1 MKKLLV
7 ILLLL
12 HCVIFNSQN
21 IQSYDLNKSGTWR
34 LDSSYINISIRFL
47 AIGDGDT
54 ICYSP
59 RHIIELPLSLEH
71 LVSMSETIYF
81 LNDNQ
86 YILIAMPMYRYSKVV
101 SEHNDTI
108 FEPSNSFIEEF
119 AYKFDHIMMNYIEY
133 DIDDYLSSIRSLD
146 DSSEQYIRSLDDS
159 SEQYIRKNYI
169 LTSHYIRS
177 LNNIFETCND
187 DKTSKYRN
195 RINKFMV
202 KNNIKIL
209 LFNIKPSDIEQL
221 EKYCSQIQVVKP
233 DENLERWLNRK
244 K

>member
-34 LDSSYINISIRFL
+34 LDSSYINISIGYL
-47 AIGDGDT
+47 GVGDGDT
-54 ICYSP
+54 ICYVP

-71 LVSMSETIYF
+71 VISIVETIYF

-86 YILIAMPMYRYSKVV
+86 YILIQMPMYRYSKVV

-119 AYKFDHIMMNYIEY
+119 ACEFNGIMMKYIER
-133 DIDDYLSSIRSLD
+133 DIDEYIREFYTLTDSTEQEVRQNFIICSDILSSL
-146 DSSEQYIRSLDDS
+146 
-159 SEQYIRKNYI
+159 KNI
-169 LTSHYIRS
+169 I
-177 LNNIFETCND
+177 ETYND

>member
-1 MKKLLV
+1 
-7 ILLLL
+7 
-12 HCVIFNSQN
+12 
-21 IQSYDLNKSGTWR
+21 
-34 LDSSYINISIRFL
+34 
-47 AIGDGDT
+47 
-54 ICYSP
+54 
-59 RHIIELPLSLEH
+59 
-71 LVSMSETIYF
+71 
-81 LNDNQ
+81 
-86 YILIAMPMYRYSKVV
+86 MPMYEYSKVV

-119 AYKFDHIMMNYIEY
+119 ACEFNGIMMVYIER
-133 DIDDYLSSIRSLD
+133 DIDEYISEFYPLTDSTEQEVRQNFIIWSDILSSL
-146 DSSEQYIRSLDDS
+146 
-159 SEQYIRKNYI
+159 KNI
-169 LTSHYIRS
+169 I
-177 LNNIFETCND
+177 ETYND

>member
-34 LDSSYINISIRFL
+34 LDSSYINISIGFL

-71 LVSMSETIYF
+71 VISIVETIYF

-86 YILIAMPMYRYSKVV
+86 YILIQMPMYRYSKVV

-119 AYKFDHIMMNYIEY
+119 ACEFNGIMMKYIER
-133 DIDDYLSSIRSLD
+133 DIDEYIREFYTLTDSTEQEVRQNFIICSDILSSL
-146 DSSEQYIRSLDDS
+146 
-159 SEQYIRKNYI
+159 KNI
-169 LTSHYIRS
+169 I
-177 LNNIFETCND
+177 ETYND

>member
-1 MKKLLV
+1 M
-7 ILLLL
+7 
-12 HCVIFNSQN
+12 IFNSQN

-34 LDSSYINISIRFL
+34 LDSSYINISIGNL
-47 AIGDGDT
+47 GVGDGDT
-54 ICYSP
+54 ICYVP

-71 LVSMSETIYF
+71 VISIVETIYF
-81 LNDNQ
+81 FNDNQ
-86 YILIAMPMYRYSKVV
+86 YILIQMPMYRYSKVV

-119 AYKFDHIMMNYIEY
+119 ACEFNGIMMEYIER
-133 DIDDYLSSIRSLD
+133 DIDEYISEFYTLTDSTEQEVRQNFIICSDILSSL
-146 DSSEQYIRSLDDS
+146 
-159 SEQYIRKNYI
+159 KNI
-169 LTSHYIRS
+169 I
-177 LNNIFETCND
+177 ETYND

>member
-21 IQSYDLNKSGTWR
+21 IQSYDLNKSGGWR
-34 LDSSYINISIRFL
+34 LDSSYINISIGYL
-47 AIGDGDT
+47 GVGDGDT
-54 ICYSP
+54 ICYVP

-119 AYKFDHIMMNYIEY
+119 ACEFNGIMMEYIER
-133 DIDDYLSSIRSLD
+133 DIDEYISEFYTLTDSTEQEVRQNFIICSDILSSL
-146 DSSEQYIRSLDDS
+146 
-159 SEQYIRKNYI
+159 KNI
-169 LTSHYIRS
+169 I
-177 LNNIFETCND
+177 ETYND

>member
-34 LDSSYINISIRFL
+34 LDSSYINISIGFL

-71 LVSMSETIYF
+71 VISIVETIYF
-81 LNDNQ
+81 FNDNQ
-86 YILIAMPMYRYSKVV
+86 YILIQMPMYEYSKVV

-119 AYKFDHIMMNYIEY
+119 ACEFNGIMMVYIER
-133 DIDDYLSSIRSLD
+133 DIDEYISEFYPLTDSTEQEVRQNFIIWSDILSSL
-146 DSSEQYIRSLDDS
+146 
-159 SEQYIRKNYI
+159 KNI
-169 LTSHYIRS
+169 I
-177 LNNIFETCND
+177 ETYND

>member
-34 LDSSYINISIRFL
+34 LDSSYINISIGYL
-47 AIGDGDT
+47 GVGDGDT
-54 ICYSP
+54 ICYVP

-86 YILIAMPMYRYSKVV
+86 YILIQMPMYRYSKVV

-119 AYKFDHIMMNYIEY
+119 ACEFNGIMMEYIER
-133 DIDDYLSSIRSLD
+133 DIDEYISEFYTLTDSTEQEVRQNFIICSDILSSL
-146 DSSEQYIRSLDDS
+146 
-159 SEQYIRKNYI
+159 KNI
-169 LTSHYIRS
+169 I
-177 LNNIFETCND
+177 ETYND

>member
-34 LDSSYINISIRFL
+34 LDSSYINISIGFL

-71 LVSMSETIYF
+71 VISIVETIYF
-81 LNDNQ
+81 FNDNQ
-86 YILIAMPMYRYSKVV
+86 YILIQMPMYRYSKVV

-119 AYKFDHIMMNYIEY
+119 ACEFNGIMMEYIER
-133 DIDDYLSSIRSLD
+133 DIDEYISEFYTLT
-146 DSSEQYIRSLDDS
+146 DSTEQYIRSLDDS
-159 SEQYIRKNYI
+159 TEQEVRQNFIICSDILSSLKNI
-169 LTSHYIRS
+169 I
-177 LNNIFETCND
+177 ETYND

-209 LFNIKPSDIEQL
+209 LLNIKPSDIEQL

>member
-34 LDSSYINISIRFL
+34 LDSSYINISIGYL
-47 AIGDGDT
+47 GVGDGDT

-86 YILIAMPMYRYSKVV
+86 YILIQMPMYRYSKVV

-133 DIDDYLSSIRSLD
+133 DIDDYLSSV
-146 DSSEQYIRSLDDS
+146 RSLDDS

-209 LFNIKPSDIEQL
+209 LLNIKPSDIEQL

>member
-21 IQSYDLNKSGTWR
+21 IQSYDLNKSGGWR
-34 LDSSYINISIRFL
+34 LDSSYINISIGYL
-47 AIGDGDT
+47 GVGDGDT

-71 LVSMSETIYF
+71 VISMSETIYF

-86 YILIAMPMYRYSKVV
+86 YILIQMPMYRYSKVV

-133 DIDDYLSSIRSLD
+133 DIDDYLSSFLSLD
-146 DSSEQYIRSLDDS
+146 DSSEQEVRQNFIICSDILSSL
-159 SEQYIRKNYI
+159 KNI
-169 LTSHYIRS
+169 I
-177 LNNIFETCND
+177 ETCND

>member
-21 IQSYDLNKSGTWR
+21 IQSYDLNKSGGWR
-34 LDSSYINISIRFL
+34 LDSSYINISIGYL
-47 AIGDGDT
+47 GVGDGDT
-54 ICYSP
+54 ICYVP

-71 LVSMSETIYF
+71 VISIVETIYF
-81 LNDNQ
+81 FNDNQ
-86 YILIAMPMYRYSKVV
+86 YILIQMPMYRYSKVV

-119 AYKFDHIMMNYIEY
+119 ACEFNGIMMVYIER
-133 DIDDYLSSIRSLD
+133 DIDEYISEFYPLTDSTEQEVRQNFIIWSDILSSL
-146 DSSEQYIRSLDDS
+146 
-159 SEQYIRKNYI
+159 KNI
-169 LTSHYIRS
+169 I
-177 LNNIFETCND
+177 ETYND

>member
-21 IQSYDLNKSGTWR
+21 IQSYDLNKSGGWR
-34 LDSSYINISIRFL
+34 LDSSYINISIGYL
-47 AIGDGDT
+47 GVGDGDT
-54 ICYSP
+54 ICYVP

-119 AYKFDHIMMNYIEY
+119 ACEFNGIMMKYIER
-133 DIDDYLSSIRSLD
+133 DIDEYISEFYTLTDSTEQEVRQNFIICSDILSSL
-146 DSSEQYIRSLDDS
+146 
-159 SEQYIRKNYI
+159 KNI
-169 LTSHYIRS
+169 I
-177 LNNIFETCND
+177 ETYND

>member
-21 IQSYDLNKSGTWR
+21 IQSYDLNKSGGWR
-34 LDSSYINISIRFL
+34 LDSSYINISIGFL

-71 LVSMSETIYF
+71 VISIVETIYF
-81 LNDNQ
+81 FNDNQ
-86 YILIAMPMYRYSKVV
+86 YILIQMPMYEYSKVV

-119 AYKFDHIMMNYIEY
+119 ACEFNGIMMVYIER
-133 DIDDYLSSIRSLD
+133 DIDEYISEFYPLTDSTEQEVRQNFIIWSDILSSL
-146 DSSEQYIRSLDDS
+146 
-159 SEQYIRKNYI
+159 KNI
-169 LTSHYIRS
+169 I
-177 LNNIFETCND
+177 ETYND

>member
-34 LDSSYINISIRFL
+34 LDSSYINISIGYL
-47 AIGDGDT
+47 GVGDGDT
-54 ICYSP
+54 ICYVP

-146 DSSEQYIRSLDDS
+146 DSSEQYIR
-159 SEQYIRKNYI
+159 KNYI

>member
-34 LDSSYINISIRFL
+34 LDSSYINISIGYL
-47 AIGDGDT
+47 GVGDGDT
-54 ICYSP
+54 ICYVP

-133 DIDDYLSSIRSLD
+133 DIDDYLSSFLSLD
-146 DSSEQYIRSLDDS
+146 DSSEQEVRQNFIICSDILSSL
-159 SEQYIRKNYI
+159 KNI
-169 LTSHYIRS
+169 I
-177 LNNIFETCND
+177 ETYND